1 MKVLASFMLIMSSL
15 LLTAPD
21 VSFAQCGPGS
31 GRPQCEYRGRPYGH
45 FCPGLGRGLYGRRM
59 PVTSAQEARKVIEVY
74 FAGLGEDV
82 STGKV
87 DEGHLFFEVEVIAK
101 DGAIIDKVIVDKRT
115 GRFRSIY

>member
-1 MKVLASFMLIMSSL
+1 
-15 LLTAPD
+15 
-21 VSFAQCGPGS
+21 
-31 GRPQCEYRGRPYGH
+31 
-45 FCPGLGRGLYGRRM
+45 M
-59 PVTSAQEARKVIEVY
+59 PVTSAQEAKKVIEVY